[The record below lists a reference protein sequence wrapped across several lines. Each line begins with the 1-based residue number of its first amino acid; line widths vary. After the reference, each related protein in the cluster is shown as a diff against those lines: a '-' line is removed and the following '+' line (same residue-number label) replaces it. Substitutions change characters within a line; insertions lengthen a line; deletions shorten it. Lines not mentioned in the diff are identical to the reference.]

1 MLSAI
6 HVVHSHPTS
15 GIPAWNTPKST
26 AKRAIGEALHARPSP
41 PSEGLGEVVGMGL
54 SPFPLGRGRGEA
66 TPLAMLTAKQSI
78 ASATD
83 SSNISQ
89 KLIMPAHLFFQ
100 HAKIQKI
107 METI

>member
-15 GIPAWNTPKST
+15 GIPAWNRPKSN
-26 AKRAIGEALHARPSP
+26 AKRIIGEALPVRSSP
-41 PSEGLGEVVGMGL
+41 PEGLGEVVGMGL

-83 SSNISQ
+83 SSNMSQ